1 MAGTRANSLGT
12 TWFGWYLITFVL
24 LVVTDPHTS
33 HSDSWNGVP
42 FSCCVMLFGSYRL
55 SVAGARPGTCF
66 VYGCGSAILFL
77 YRFFGMDRFSLWL
90 EYQASS
96 TEVIVFQWIA
106 LALVLGA
113 ICGSIGML
121 RSANSEAQTDS
132 D

>member
-1 MAGTRANSLGT
+1 
-12 TWFGWYLITFVL
+12 
-24 LVVTDPHTS
+24 
-33 HSDSWNGVP
+33 
-42 FSCCVMLFGSYRL
+42 
-55 SVAGARPGTCF
+55 
-66 VYGCGSAILFL
+66 
-77 YRFFGMDRFSLWL
+77 MDRFSLWL
-90 EYQASS
+90 EYQAPS